1 MDTVAKRLYEA
12 LFLVDSAQATS
23 DWDGTVKAIETML
36 ERANADV
43 LSIRKW
49 DERKLAYDINK
60 KNRGT
65 YFLAFFKAPTAKIVG
80 LERDV
85 QLSEIVMR
93 FLILRGDHLTVED
106 MQKETPAMIQ
116 ERTGQA
122 PIEIAVSG
130 AVDDVVRAEE

>member
-36 ERANADV
+36 ERAQADV

-65 YFLAFFKAPTAKIVG
+65 YFLAYFKAPTAKIVG

-85 QLSEIVMR
+85 QLSEVVTR
-93 FLILRGDHLTVED
+93 FLILRGDHLTAED

-122 PIEIAVSG
+122 PVEIAV
-130 AVDDVVRAEE
+130 AQEVVRNEE